1 MELERETDREKE
13 RKKYK
18 KEKKEI
24 PTKSS
29 KSKYIIIIANKMNF
43 CITFKN
49 YFIFNKKDK
58 KDCRHRTTQMFLSF

>member
-1 MELERETDREKE
+1 MELERERQTE

-49 YFIFNKKDK
+49 YLIFNK
-58 KDCRHRTTQMFLSF
+58 